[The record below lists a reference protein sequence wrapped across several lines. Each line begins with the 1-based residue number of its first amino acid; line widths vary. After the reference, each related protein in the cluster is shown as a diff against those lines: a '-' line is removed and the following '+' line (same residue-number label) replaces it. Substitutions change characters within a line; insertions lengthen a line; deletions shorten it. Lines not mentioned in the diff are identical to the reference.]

1 MMHTGRDDLARQRA
15 EAVAAAIAARG
26 LRETRSEHTREV
38 VRTDLPD
45 DIKALILETGADVQ
59 ALRLEVA
66 TLRAAL
72 ADYMRDAA

>member
-15 EAVAAAIAARG
+15 EAVAEAIRRRG
-26 LRETRSEHTREV
+26 LVRAEHTREV
-38 VRTDLPD
+38 HTRTDLPD
-45 DIKALILETGADVQ
+45 EIKALILETVADVQ